1 MTNFFTLIA
10 KNTRLILAAVVA
22 ILFFLLMHQCEA
34 TRNAEDETQ
43 RIKNNQ
49 IALNDTIRNYKDKY
63 GNAVGEIRGLTLT
76 LDEVKKELEFEKKKP
91 PVTIIKWKT
100 IIVEKE
106 VEVPVKMN
114 DSTIIVQSDKEWGKS
129 SRSLKVE
136 VPYAVKE
143 NKLTVGNA
151 NIELKQNIWL
161 TASLF
166 KDTKT
171 KEVFV
176 QLKTDYPNVQFNE
189 AKGILVKEEDSG
201 GLFNQSPSKVKTMG
215 LGLHIGLGL
224 TTGGVSPYVG
234 VGLNYTPRFL
244 QW

>member
-1 MTNFFTLIA
+1 
-10 KNTRLILAAVVA
+10 
-22 ILFFLLMHQCEA
+22 
-34 TRNAEDETQ
+34 
-43 RIKNNQ
+43 
-49 IALNDTIRNYKDKY
+49 
-63 GNAVGEIRGLTLT
+63 
-76 LDEVKKELEFEKKKP
+76 LDEVKDELEFEKGKP
-91 PVTIIKWKT
+91 PVSVIKWKT

-106 VEVPVKMN
+106 VDVPVKMN
-114 DSTIIVQSDKEWGKS
+114 DSTIVVQSDKEWGKS

-136 VPYAVKE
+136 VPYAVKDS
-143 NKLTVGNA
+143 KLTVGNA
-151 NIELKQNIWL
+151 DIELKQNIWL

-189 AKGILVKEEDSG
+189 AKGILVKDEDG
-201 GLFNQSPSKVKTMG
+201 GSLFNPSSKVKTMG

-234 VGLNYTPRFL
+234 VGINYTPRFL

>member
-1 MTNFFTLIA
+1 MTNFFTFIT
-10 KNTRLILAAVVA
+10 KNTRFVLVVVIA
-22 ILFFLLMHQCEA
+22 ILFFLLMKQCEA
-34 TRNAEDETQ
+34 VNQAESETQ
-43 RIKNNQ
+43 RIINNQ
-49 IALNDTIRNYKDKY
+49 IALNDTIKNYKDKY
-63 GNAVGEIRGLTLT
+63 GNVVGEIRGLTLT
-76 LDEVKKELEFEKKKP
+76 LDEVRKELEFEKKKP

-106 VEVPVKMN
+106 VEVPVKIN
-114 DSTIIVQSDKEWGKS
+114 DSTITVQSDKEWGKS

-136 VPYAVKE
+136 VPYSVKE

-151 NIELKQNIWL
+151 DIELKQNIWL

-189 AKGILVKEEDSG
+189 AKGILVKEEG
-201 GLFNQSPSKVKTMG
+201 GSLFNPTKVKTMG

-234 VGLNYTPRFL
+234 VGLNYTPKFL

>member
-1 MTNFFTLIA
+1 MINVFTIIA
-10 KNTRLILAAVVA
+10 KNARLILVAVIA
-22 ILFFLLMHQCEA
+22 ILFFLLMQQCDA
-34 TRNAEDETQ
+34 ARNAEDETQ

-49 IALNDTIRNYKDKY
+49 IALNDTIKNYKDKY

-76 LDEVKKELEFEKKKP
+76 LDEVKKELEFEKGKP
-91 PVTIIKWKT
+91 PVTVIKWKT

-143 NKLTVGNA
+143 NKLSVGNA
-151 NIELKQNIWL
+151 DIELKQNIWL

-189 AKGILVKEEDSG
+189 AKGILVKDEDG
-201 GLFNQSPSKVKTMG
+201 GSLFNPSPSKVKTMG
-215 LGLHIGLGL
+215 LGLHVGLGL

-234 VGLNYTPRFL
+234 VGINYTPRFL

>member
-1 MTNFFTLIA
+1 MTNFFTFIT
-10 KNTRLILAAVVA
+10 KNTRFVLVVVIA
-22 ILFFLLMHQCEA
+22 ILFFLLMKQCEA
-34 TRNAEDETQ
+34 VNQAEGETQ
-43 RIKNNQ
+43 RIINNQ
-49 IALNDTIRNYKDKY
+49 IALNDTIKNYKDKY
-63 GNAVGEIRGLTLT
+63 GNVVGEIRGLTLT
-76 LDEVKKELEFEKKKP
+76 LDEVRKELEFEKKKP

-106 VEVPVKMN
+106 VEVPVKIN
-114 DSTIIVQSDKEWGKS
+114 DSTITVQSDKEWGKS

-136 VPYAVKE
+136 VPYSVKE

-151 NIELKQNIWL
+151 DIELKQNIWL

-189 AKGILVKEEDSG
+189 AKGILVKEEEG
-201 GLFNQSPSKVKTMG
+201 GNLFNPTKVKTMG

-234 VGLNYTPRFL
+234 VGLNYTPKFL

>member
-1 MTNFFTLIA
+1 MTNAFTIIV
-10 KNTRLILAAVVA
+10 KNARLILVAVIA
-22 ILFFLLMHQCEA
+22 ILFFLLMQQCDA
-34 TRNAEDETQ
+34 VRNAEDETQ

-63 GNAVGEIRGLTLT
+63 GNSIGEIRGLTLT
-76 LDEVKKELEFEKKKP
+76 LEEVKKELEFEKGKP
-91 PVTIIKWKT
+91 PVTVIKWKT

-106 VEVPVKMN
+106 VEVPVKLN
-114 DSTIIVQSDKEWGKS
+114 DSTIIVQSDKEWVKS

-151 NIELKQNIWL
+151 DIELKQNIWL

-189 AKGILVKEEDSG
+189 AKGILVKDEDG
-201 GLFNQSPSKVKTMG
+201 GSLFKSSSKVKTMG
-215 LGLHIGLGL
+215 LGLHVGLGL
-224 TTGGVSPYVG
+224 TTGGLSPYVG
-234 VGLNYTPRFL
+234 VGLNYTPKFL

>member
-1 MTNFFTLIA
+1 MTNFFTFIT
-10 KNTRLILAAVVA
+10 KNTRFVLVVVIA
-22 ILFFLLMHQCEA
+22 ILFFLLMKQCEA
-34 TRNAEDETQ
+34 VNQAEGETQ
-43 RIKNNQ
+43 RIINNQ
-49 IALNDTIRNYKDKY
+49 IALNDTIKNYKDKY
-63 GNAVGEIRGLTLT
+63 GNVVGEIRGLTLT
-76 LDEVKKELEFEKKKP
+76 LDEVRKELEFEKKKP

-106 VEVPVKMN
+106 VEVPVKIN
-114 DSTIIVQSDKEWGKS
+114 DSTITVQSDKEWGKS

-136 VPYAVKE
+136 VPYSVKE

-151 NIELKQNIWL
+151 DIELKQNIWL

-189 AKGILVKEEDSG
+189 AKGILVKEEG
-201 GLFNQSPSKVKTMG
+201 GNLFNPTKVKTMG

-234 VGLNYTPRFL
+234 VGLNYTPKFL